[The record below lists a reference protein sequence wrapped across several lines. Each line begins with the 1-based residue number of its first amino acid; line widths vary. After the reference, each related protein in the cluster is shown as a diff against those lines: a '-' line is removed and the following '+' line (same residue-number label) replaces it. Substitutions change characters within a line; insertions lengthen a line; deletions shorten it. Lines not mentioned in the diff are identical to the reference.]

1 MITRKVNG
9 LKFKQSIWIILLNK
23 RFYVFLVLI
32 FNIINKQNNFKTCVF
47 LVHSIRSPPVLI
59 FFSLMIRKR
68 GLLLWLVVNPFFWFL
83 KGSEI
88 LLDSFDF
95 SNQDLVFKEL
105 SSEDADDGSLEC
117 ADIDLDMFLD
127 DTDTDVDY
135 DTASPCI
142 SNTSTSTISCNNS
155 VCPLTFKETDHRK
168 DREKLIIQ
176 KLHEVF
182 KEQFPKARYNLRR
195 FYIENWPEEVD
206 LLKTHWTKGDIDK
219 INSRLPLF
227 KFRVRKQ
234 VLDII
239 KQLGL
244 DDLEC
249 LKNASLNKSLTYELA
264 VLYILER
271 FKEESEQPTATRIDW
286 RLLDRRCIPD
296 IYREV
301 PVNSFTIRSPYVY
314 HNSDIIYNIHFY
326 PVLKKD
332 SVVPNRKTCHTVN
345 VVNEPADESVSINRV
360 RRKGQ
365 SKRKLYQDQSRQ
377 RSKQLRI
384 ELQEF
389 FMKKHPNCDFNMKK
403 YKILNWPLEVNIFK
417 RQWTSQE
424 IALIRKKMN
433 EFELAL
439 KLSEKEHNADND
451 QNVQYILKISA
462 NLKRLRM
469 FLVILRRI

>member
-1 MITRKVNG
+1 MI
-9 LKFKQSIWIILLNK
+9 I
-23 RFYVFLVLI
+23 
-32 FNIINKQNNFKTCVF
+32 
-47 LVHSIRSPPVLI
+47 
-59 FFSLMIRKR
+59 KR
-68 GLLLWLVVNPFFWFL
+68 GLLLWPLLNPFFWLL
-83 KGSEI
+83 KGSEMI
-88 LLDSFDF
+88 LDSFDF
-95 SNQDLVFKEL
+95 SKHDLVFKGL
-105 SSEDADDGSLEC
+105 GSEDIDDGSLEYM
-117 ADIDLDMFLD
+117 DIDMDMILG

-135 DTASPCI
+135 DTASPYT
-142 SNTSTSTISCNNS
+142 SFTSTSSCNNS
-155 VCPLTFKETDHRK
+155 VSPLTFKETDHRK

-206 LLKTHWTKGDIDK
+206 LLKPHWTKGDIDK
-219 INSRLPLF
+219 INDRLSLF
-227 KFRVRKQ
+227 KFRVRKH
-234 VLDII
+234 VLDIT

-244 DDLEC
+244 DKLEC

-271 FKEESEQPTATRIDW
+271 FKKESEQPTATRIDW

-326 PVLKKD
+326 PVSKKD
-332 SVVPNRKTCHTVN
+332 SVVLKRKSSHTVN

-360 RRKGQ
+360 RKKGQ

-377 RSKQLRI
+377 RTKQLRL

-389 FMKKHPNCDFNMKK
+389 FMKKHPNCDYAMKK
-403 YKILNWPLEVNIFK
+403 YKILNWPPEVNMFK

-424 IALIRKKMN
+424 IALIRQKMN

-439 KLSEKEHNADND
+439 KLSEKEHNADNE
-451 QNVQYILKISA
+451 QYVQYIRPTPSVE
-462 NLKRLRM
+462 NKRKFEEIEDVFSDIEKDIEDDIDEYLSREA
-469 FLVILRRI
+469 FL